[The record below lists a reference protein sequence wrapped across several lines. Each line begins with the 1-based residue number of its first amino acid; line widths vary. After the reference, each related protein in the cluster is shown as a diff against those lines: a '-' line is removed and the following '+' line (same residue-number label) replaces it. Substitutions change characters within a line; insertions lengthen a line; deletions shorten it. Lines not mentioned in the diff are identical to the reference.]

1 MDANLLSSQL
11 WGLGITSK
19 KAANQQYI
27 IITQG
32 ASLKIAFRYLVRLI
46 LLCNIR
52 ISLKNFLKKTPLS
65 EEINSVTPNYD
76 HSRVVHF
83 ILQILENITLMV
95 KYFYAAKRLL
105 SLSAVGC
112 WQQRN

>member
-1 MDANLLSSQL
+1 M
-11 WGLGITSK
+11 GLTGITSK

-52 ISLKNFLKKTPLS
+52 ISLKNF
-65 EEINSVTPNYD
+65 
-76 HSRVVHF
+76 
-83 ILQILENITLMV
+83 
-95 KYFYAAKRLL
+95 
-105 SLSAVGC
+105 
-112 WQQRN
+112 

>member
-19 KAANQQYI
+19 KTANEQYI

-46 LLCNIR
+46 LLCNTR
-52 ISLKNFLKKTPLS
+52 TSLTNFYKNPRSLKRSIQLNQITS
-65 EEINSVTPNYD
+65 TVG
-76 HSRVVHF
+76 VVHL
-83 ILQILENITLMV
+83 ILHVLENITLIV
-95 KYFYAAKRLL
+95 KYFYAATRPL
-105 SLSAVGC
+105 SSSAVGC
-112 WQQRN
+112 WEQRN

>member
-32 ASLKIAFRYLVRLI
+32 ASL
-46 LLCNIR
+46 
-52 ISLKNFLKKTPLS
+52 
-65 EEINSVTPNYD
+65 
-76 HSRVVHF
+76 
-83 ILQILENITLMV
+83 
-95 KYFYAAKRLL
+95 
-105 SLSAVGC
+105 
-112 WQQRN
+112 